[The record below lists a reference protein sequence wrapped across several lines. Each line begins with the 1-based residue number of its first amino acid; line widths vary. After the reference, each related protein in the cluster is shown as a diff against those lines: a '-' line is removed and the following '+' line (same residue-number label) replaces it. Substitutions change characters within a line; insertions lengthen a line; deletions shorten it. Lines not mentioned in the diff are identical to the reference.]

1 MWDTW
6 NKQADRARDWVVN
19 CAAPLWFENGIDWS
33 QGGFYDALDLCSCTN
48 SADRKRLRTA
58 TRQIYVFAE
67 ASRMGFNKGKAAVE
81 HGLEFLYTK
90 AKSSSGGYLS
100 HFELDCKPQTKE
112 QDTYDLAFVL
122 FSLAHSYR
130 LLKQERER
138 EEALLVLEHLNS
150 QLRHPI
156 AGFLEGAPHRE
167 PRRQNPHMHLLE
179 ASLAWLP
186 FDETGAFRCFADELV
201 TIFELHFLN
210 ASSGSISE
218 YLDDS
223 LARSSDIR
231 DVVEPGHLFEWI
243 WLLEEY
249 RKATGM
255 AHSSLPDTYR
265 FAHLFGKNP
274 KTGMLFGELDSRGH
288 ALQSTV
294 RLWPHAEWVRA
305 ELALLKHAS
314 SKDATPLE
322 QATAALWCFLDA
334 APTPGLWVERHDGL
348 PDQFI
353 LEPAPAT
360 SLYHIVGAFAALIDS
375 TTGSGSKSSFN
386 ATLQESLL

>member
-1 MWDTW
+1 MTS
-6 NKQADRARDWVVN
+6 
-19 CAAPLWFENGIDWS
+19 CAAPFWFKNGIDWS
-33 QGGFYDALDLCSCTN
+33 QGGFYDALDLVTCAN
-48 SADRKRLRTA
+48 NADRKRLRTA
-58 TRQIYVFAE
+58 TRQIYAFAE
-67 ASRMGFNKGKAAVE
+67 ASRLGFEEGKVAVE

-90 AKSSSGGYLS
+90 ARTTTGGYLS
-100 HFELDCKPQTKE
+100 HFEADCQPRSKD

-138 EEALLVLEHLNS
+138 EEALLVLEHLNT

-156 AGFLEGAPHRE
+156 AGFREGLPHRG

-186 FDETGAFRCFADELV
+186 FDDTGRFRRLADELV
-201 TIFELHFLN
+201 SIFELHFLN
-210 ASSGSISE
+210 ASSGMIGE
-218 YLDDS
+218 YFDDS
-223 LARSSDIR
+223 LSRSSDVR

-243 WLLEEY
+243 WLLRQY
-249 RKATGM
+249 QKATGTPQ
-255 AHSSLPDTYR
+255 SSLPDIYR
-265 FAHLFGKNP
+265 TAHQFGKNP
-274 KTGMLFGELDSRGH
+274 KTRLLFGELDSQGN
-288 ALQSTV
+288 ALGSAV

-305 ELALLKHAS
+305 ELAALENAS
-314 SKDATPLE
+314 PTDAASLE

-334 APTPGLWVERHDGL
+334 APTPGLWAERHDGL
-348 PDQFI
+348 SDQFI

-375 TTGSGSKSSFN
+375 AASSSSKSSFN
-386 ATLQESLL
+386 AAPQESHA